1 MTALAAVEEAPGL
14 DAYMAALED
23 RLRESVASHPGTVAD
38 AGAQALAAGG
48 KRLRPLLV
56 FLTARDGR
64 DPVPAGAA
72 VELVHMA
79 SLVHDDMIDR
89 AALRRG
95 HETAWRTHG
104 SVGARTTG
112 DYLYA
117 RAFSELSATGDEE
130 GVQLLAA
137 AALVVAAI
145 TLAEVLARAFDAF
158 FTTKS
163 KGMGM
168 GLAICRS
175 IIDRHDGTLSVSPG
189 APYGSVFR
197 VVLPGSG

>member
-1 MTALAAVEEAPGL
+1 MTRPALAAVEEAPGL
-14 DAYMAALED
+14 DAYTAAVED

-56 FLTARDGR
+56 FLTTRDGR

-117 RAFSELSATGDEE
+117 RAFTELSATGDEE
-130 GVQLLAA
+130 AVQLLAA
-137 AALVVAAI
+137 AALALVRGEAI
-145 TLAEVLARAFDAF
+145 QHAQAHTPE
-158 FTTKS
+158 TTDEEHHQ
-163 KGMGM
+163 
-168 GLAICRS
+168 R
-175 IIDRHDGTLSVSPG
+175 
-189 APYGSVFR
+189 
-197 VVLPGSG
+197 